1 MKAHHRPVDKRI
13 QLGRVTGRCRVDLDQ
28 MRSAAGV
35 EEDVVA
41 KEAVAVVA
49 GPDLG
54 SWQFLWFSDTR
65 RFWLHL
71 VQLGVE
77 VGSHRLGVVELL
89 RVVAV
94 ASERGEPA
102 QDALHNDV
110 LDLRNRI
117 NFEYERVS
125 LHWRGPHVR
134 HS

>member
-1 MKAHHRPVDKRI
+1 
-13 QLGRVTGRCRVDLDQ
+13 

-89 RVVAV
+89 RGVAV

-117 NFEYERVS
+117 NFEYERV
-125 LHWRGPHVR
+125 LLERTTFA
-134 HS
+134 